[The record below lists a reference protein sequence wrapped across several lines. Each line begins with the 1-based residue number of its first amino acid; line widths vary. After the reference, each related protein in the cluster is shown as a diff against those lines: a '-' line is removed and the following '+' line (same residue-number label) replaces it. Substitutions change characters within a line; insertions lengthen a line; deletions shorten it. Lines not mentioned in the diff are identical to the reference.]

1 MSRRGTRQ
9 FRRGTETIEVAIA
22 LPLVII
28 VIFSGLEYGWAVL
41 RSVQLD
47 FAARAGAREAS
58 LSGATAAD
66 VQARVNAALQQIGID
81 SGTVVLTPS
90 DLSAV
95 AAGTAIKVEV
105 EVDYADVGL
114 IGLGALMPL
123 PQTIKG
129 HASMIREPED

>member
-1 MSRRGTRQ
+1 MSLRAPRG

-28 VIFSGLEYGWAVL
+28 VIFGGLEYGWAVL

-66 VQARVNAALQQIGID
+66 VQSRVNDALQRIGID
-81 SGTVVLTPS
+81 AGTVVITPS
-90 DLSAV
+90 DLSSV
-95 AAGTAIKVEV
+95 PVGTQIKVEV

-129 HASMIREPED
+129 HASMVREPED

>member
-1 MSRRGTRQ
+1 
-9 FRRGTETIEVAIA
+9 
-22 LPLVII
+22 VII

-95 AAGTAIKVEV
+95 ATGTAIKVEV

>member
-1 MSRRGTRQ
+1 MNRRGPR
-9 FRRGTETIEVAIA
+9 RLLRGTETIEVAIA

-90 DLSAV
+90 DPSAV
-95 AAGTAIKVEV
+95 PAGTPIKVEV

-114 IGLGALMPL
+114 IRLGALMPL

-129 HASMIREPED
+129 HASMVREPED